1 MHDLTAFQ
9 RDQLYVIAGLDGAR
23 GVRIQDELEEYYMDD
38 VQPGRLYP
46 NLDKLV
52 EKGLVNKEPIN
63 DRANSYSPTRRCLR
77 TLEARDQWES
87 QYVDR
92 TDEESGVVP
101 AETAKTD
108 D

>member
-23 GVRIQDELEEYYMDD
+23 GVRIQDELEEYYAND

-46 NLDKLV
+46 NLDVLV

-77 TLEARDQWES
+77 AIEAREQWES
-87 QYVDR
+87 QYVRRID
-92 TDEESGVVP
+92 DESSVVS
-101 AETAKTD
+101 AITD

>member
-23 GVRIQDELEEYYMDD
+23 GVRIQDELEKYYMDD

-63 DRANSYSPTRRCLR
+63 DRANSYSPTRRALR
-77 TLEARDQWES
+77 TLDARDEWEA
-87 QYVDR
+87 QYVRR
-92 TDEESGVVP
+92 TEDEPGV
-101 AETAKTD
+101 ASASMD

>member
-23 GVRIQDELEEYYMDD
+23 GVRIQDELEKYYAN

-46 NLDKLV
+46 NLDVLV

-77 TLEARDQWES
+77 ALEDRERWES
-87 QYVDR
+87 QYVRRID
-92 TDEESGVVP
+92 DEPGIVP
-101 AETAKTD
+101 ANTD